1 MFSSIGVTA
10 MNEMD
15 GLIMGV
21 VAEIAALEGQ
31 LRGLRE
37 GKKETGKS

>member
-1 MFSSIGVTA
+1 MSWGA
-10 MNEMD
+10 DN
-15 GLIMGV
+15 GCC

-31 LRGLRE
+31 LRGLTE